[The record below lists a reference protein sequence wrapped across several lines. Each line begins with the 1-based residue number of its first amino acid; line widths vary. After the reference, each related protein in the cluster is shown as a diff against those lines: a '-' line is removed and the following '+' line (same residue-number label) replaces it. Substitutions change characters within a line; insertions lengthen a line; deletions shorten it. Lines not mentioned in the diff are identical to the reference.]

1 MGLRVTEY
9 LVERRALVNTLQH
22 AGQIHALVTEFQ
34 TYLQLL
40 ARELAAARLGIA
52 EALAAEWQLELI
64 GDIVTEAERDDVKRR
79 GESRVEE
86 LGFLMLTEERK
97 ISEVLED
104 LPRDAID
111 PDRRANLLASAE
123 EGAREIFQ
131 HVITLRASAERDH
144 DIELGFTLSRKT
156 ITPDPPPKPPA
167 HIFKLWFGTDR
178 FPIMRG
184 SKLAGFSSDRA
195 EQVHFGS
202 CEVTIP
208 KTHKVGSIGSRWW
221 YRIGRRDDQL
231 RLATLA
237 RLEAD
242 AFWAEVSEQLSAAAE
257 PGDAVVFIHGFNV
270 SFEEAALRA
279 AQIGADL
286 ALGGAMAF
294 FSWPSRGR
302 LLGYSADEATIEA
315 SEPHITQ
322 FLIDFAERS
331 GARAVHLIA
340 HSMGNRGLLRA
351 VTRISANAAAR
362 TSKPF
367 GQIILAAPDVDSGMF
382 RGLAAAYPVVAARTT
397 LYVSQ
402 GDLAVRAS
410 RLLHGADRIGFAPP
424 IAIVEGIDT
433 VNVTGVDLSLLG
445 HGYVGENRSVLQDMY
460 DLLAR
465 GTEPAKRAMVRA
477 LTDTDGRQYW
487 EIAT

>member
-1 MGLRVTEY
+1 MTDY
-9 LVERRALVNTLQH
+9 SVERRALVNTLQH
-22 AGQIHALVTEFQ
+22 AGQVHGFVAEFQ
-34 TYLQLL
+34 SYLEPL
-40 ARELAAARLGIA
+40 ARELAAARFGIA
-52 EALAAEWQLELI
+52 EELAAEWQLEAI
-64 GDIVTEAERDDVKRR
+64 SDIVTEAEREDVKRR

-97 ISEVLED
+97 ISEVVED
-104 LPRDAID
+104 LPADAID
-111 PDRRANLLASAE
+111 PDRRANLLASAADA
-123 EGAREIFQ
+123 GREIFQ
-131 HVITLRASAERDH
+131 QLLTLRASAERDH
-144 DIELGFTLSRKT
+144 DYELGFTLGRKS
-156 ITPDPPPKPPA
+156 ITPDAPAKPPA
-167 HIFKLWFGTDR
+167 HIFKLWYGTDR
-178 FPIMRG
+178 SPIIQG
-184 SKLAGFSSDRA
+184 SKLTGFSSDRA
-195 EQVHFGS
+195 EQVYFGA

-208 KTHKVGSIGSRWW
+208 KTHKVGSTGSPWW
-221 YRIGRRDDQL
+221 HRIGRGDDRL

-237 RLEAD
+237 GLDTD
-242 AFWAEVSEQLSAAAE
+242 AFWAGISEQLSGAAE
-257 PGDAVVFIHGFNV
+257 WGDAVVFIHGFNV
-270 SFEEAALRA
+270 GFKDAALRA

-322 FLIDFAERS
+322 FLTDFAERS
-331 GARAVHLIA
+331 GARALHIIA

-351 VTRISANAAAR
+351 VTRIATNAAAQS
-362 TSKPF
+362 SKPF
-367 GQIILAAPDVDSGMF
+367 GQIILAAPDVDSGTF
-382 RGLAAAYPVVAARTT
+382 RGLAAAYPLVAARTT

-410 RLLHGADRIGFAPP
+410 RLFHGADRIGFAPP

-445 HGYVGENRSVLQDMY
+445 HGYVGENRSVIQDMY

-465 GTEPAKRAMVRA
+465 GTEPARRAMVRA
-477 LTDTDGRQYW
+477 LTDADGRAYW
-487 EIAT
+487 EIAA